1 MIDLV
6 IFDADGVLVD
16 SEEIALAVLAQAAR
30 QAGAQI
36 ELPEAL
42 ALFRGLKIA
51 DCVTQ
56 IENRSGRPVGD
67 GFIDDVRHA
76 TALAFEADLR
86 AVEGVHEALAAISI
100 PVCVASNGPMSK
112 LSQTLS
118 LTGLQG
124 RFEGRVFSAY
134 EVGSWK
140 PDPGLFLHAARTL
153 GADPSRC
160 VVIEDSV
167 TGVSAAKAAEMRVLG
182 FTGGR
187 ADAGLELSQA
197 GAQPFDRM
205 AELPALLASLSPS
218 A

>member
-1 MIDLV
+1 MIDLI

-30 QAGAQI
+30 RAGAQI
-36 ELPEAL
+36 DLPEAL

-51 DCVTQ
+51 DCVAE
-56 IENRSGRPVGD
+56 IERRSGRQVGET
-67 GFIDDVRHA
+67 FIEDVRRA
-76 TALAFEADLR
+76 TALAFEADLQ
-86 AVEGVHEALAAISI
+86 AVEGVHEALAAISV

-112 LSQTLS
+112 LSQTLG
-118 LTGLQG
+118 LTGLLAH
-124 RFEGRVFSAY
+124 FEGRVFSAY

-140 PDPGLFLHAARTL
+140 PGPGLFLHAAQTL

-160 VVIEDSV
+160 LVVEDSI
-167 TGVSAAKAAEMRVLG
+167 TGVQAARAAGMRVLG

-187 ADAGLELSQA
+187 PGSRLELGQA

-205 AELPALLASLSPS
+205 GDLPALLATLNPS

>member
-16 SEEIALAVLAQAAR
+16 SEEIALAVLAEAACR
-30 QAGAQI
+30 AGAQI
-36 ELPEAL
+36 DLAEAL
-42 ALFRGLKIA
+42 GLFRGLKIS

-67 GFIDDVRHA
+67 SFIDDVRRA

-86 AVEGVHEALAAISI
+86 AVEGVHETLAAISI

-112 LSQTLS
+112 LAQTLS
-118 LTGLQG
+118 LTGLHDY
-124 RFEGRVFSAY
+124 FEGRVFSAY

-153 GADPSRC
+153 DVDPSRC

-167 TGVSAAKAAEMRVLG
+167 TGVQAAKAAQMRVLG

-187 ADAGLELSQA
+187 TGAGLELSQA

-205 AELPALLASLSPS
+205 ADLPALLASLSPS

>member
-16 SEEIALAVLAQAAR
+16 SEEIALAVLARAAR
-30 QAGAQI
+30 QAGSQI
-36 ELPEAL
+36 ELSEAL

>member
-1 MIDLV
+1 M
-6 IFDADGVLVD
+6 
-16 SEEIALAVLAQAAR
+16 
-30 QAGAQI
+30 
-36 ELPEAL
+36 
-42 ALFRGLKIA
+42 
-51 DCVTQ
+51 
-56 IENRSGRPVGD
+56 
-67 GFIDDVRHA
+67 
-76 TALAFEADLR
+76 
-86 AVEGVHEALAAISI
+86 
-100 PVCVASNGPMSK
+100 
-112 LSQTLS
+112 
-118 LTGLQG
+118 
-124 RFEGRVFSAY
+124 FSAY

>member
-1 MIDLV
+1 MIELV

-16 SEEIALAVLAQAAR
+16 SEEIALAVLARAACA
-30 QAGAQI
+30 AGAQI
-36 ELPEAL
+36 DFAEAL

-51 DCVTQ
+51 DCVAQ
-56 IENRSGRPVGD
+56 IENRAGRPVGES
-67 GFIDDVRHA
+67 FIDDVRRA

-86 AVEGVHEALAAISI
+86 AVDGAHQALADISI

-112 LSQTLS
+112 LTQTLS
-118 LTGLQG
+118 LTGLQD

-153 GADPSRC
+153 GVDPSRC

-167 TGVSAAKAAEMRVLG
+167 TGVRAAKTAEMRVLG

-187 ADAGLELSQA
+187 SDAELELSQA
-197 GAQPFDRM
+197 GAQPFGRM
-205 AELPALLASLSPS
+205 ADLPALLAGLSPS

>member
-1 MIDLV
+1 MIDLI
-6 IFDADGVLVD
+6 IFDSDGVLVD

-30 QAGAQI
+30 GAGAQI
-36 ELPEAL
+36 DLPEAL

-51 DCVTQ
+51 DCVVE
-56 IENRSGRPVGD
+56 IERRSGRRVGD
-67 GFIDDVRHA
+67 SFIEDVRRA
-76 TALAFEADLR
+76 TALAFEADLQ
-86 AVEGVHEALAAISI
+86 AVEGVHDALAAIST

-112 LSQTLS
+112 LAQTLS
-118 LTGLQG
+118 LTKLQG
-124 RFEGRVFSAY
+124 HFAGRVFSAY

-140 PDPGLFLHAARTL
+140 PDPGLFLYAAETL

-160 VVIEDSV
+160 VVVEDSL
-167 TGVSAAKAAEMRVLG
+167 TGVQAAKAAGMRVLG

-187 ADAGLELSQA
+187 PEAGFELRRA

-205 AELPALLASLSPS
+205 ADLPALIAATKSS